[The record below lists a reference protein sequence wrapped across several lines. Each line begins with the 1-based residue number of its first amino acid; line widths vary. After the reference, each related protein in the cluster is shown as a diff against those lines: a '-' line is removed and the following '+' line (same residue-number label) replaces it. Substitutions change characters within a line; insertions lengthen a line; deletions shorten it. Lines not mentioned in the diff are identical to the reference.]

1 MENVSSILRFI
12 AKKFFSFDID
22 EKISRISSLE
32 SLKVEH
38 LNKISSLESLEEE
51 HLNKISSLESLREEH
66 LNKISSLE
74 SLREEHLN
82 KISSLE
88 SLEEEHLNKISSLE
102 SLREEHF
109 NKISSL
115 ESLEEEHLNKISSLE
130 SLKEEH
136 LNKISSL
143 ESLREEHLNKISSLE
158 SLEEE
163 HLNKISSLESLEEEH
178 LNKISSL
185 ESLEEEHLNKIS
197 SLESLK
203 VEHLNKI
210 SSLEI
215 LEEEH
220 LNKISSLESLRE
232 EHFNK
237 ISSLESLKEEQNLR
251 IKNFEQSIVKHKKV
265 LEILSKQ
272 PDETAELIA
281 LKNIWEKYNYLVQ
294 LCDEKNL
301 PNGGHLKRLKELCE
315 RVESAVN
322 FPLYYHKNIIALCG
336 QFSSG
341 KTSMINSFL
350 GNDVLPT
357 SIEPTTALN
366 TYIVYDDQD
375 EKDEL
380 YIRNHFSGR
389 TKIDESLYDF
399 VTHSFSNEYHQN
411 VRSMIRYVSL
421 HTKKLNFRNIALL
434 DTPGYTG
441 ESSDLSLEEDDK
453 NMAIEGI
460 KGADYVIWVIDI
472 TNGTIKE
479 DDIEFLESYAKD
491 KPKVIVLNKADLLP
505 KSRREEVYNNIK
517 NTLEEE
523 GLDNIDVY
531 LYSSLYSKDF
541 LKTSKA
547 LFNIFTDVNKKIKFN
562 YNIIENLKDLFRDF
576 INYYNDIEKDLS
588 LETEIFNIAKIN
600 SSFNLQ
606 DKVFSIS
613 SSLSQVKEERNN
625 IEFIVKELNSIA
637 IDMEILF
644 SKAIV
649 SKNTDNSCN
658 PNNEKNHKVYK
669 KNKKLKKKKKKK

>member
-1 MENVSSILRFI
+1 M
-12 AKKFFSFDID
+12 
-22 EKISRISSLE
+22 
-32 SLKVEH
+32 
-38 LNKISSLESLEEE
+38 SLEE
-51 HLNKISSLESLREEH
+51 N
-66 LNKISSLE
+66 
-74 SLREEHLN
+74 
-82 KISSLE
+82 
-88 SLEEEHLNKISSLE
+88 
-102 SLREEHF
+102 
-109 NKISSL
+109 
-115 ESLEEEHLNKISSLE
+115 
-130 SLKEEH
+130 
-136 LNKISSL
+136 
-143 ESLREEHLNKISSLE
+143 
-158 SLEEE
+158 
-163 HLNKISSLESLEEEH
+163 
-178 LNKISSL
+178 
-185 ESLEEEHLNKIS
+185 
-197 SLESLK
+197 
-203 VEHLNKI
+203 
-210 SSLEI
+210 
-215 LEEEH
+215 
-220 LNKISSLESLRE
+220 
-232 EHFNK
+232 
-237 ISSLESLKEEQNLR
+237 
-251 IKNFEQSIVKHKKV
+251 IVKHKKV

-272 PDETAELIA
+272 PVESTELKA
-281 LKNIWEKYNYLVQ
+281 LKILWEKYNYLVQ

-301 PNGGHLKRLKELCE
+301 PNGGHLKRLKEVCE
-315 RVESAVN
+315 KVESAVN

-421 HTKKLNFRNIALL
+421 HTKKLNFQNIALL

-523 GLDNIDVY
+523 GLDNINVY
-531 LYSSLYSKDF
+531 LYSSLYPEDFKDASYALFEVFREVDEKVKEKYIEDIKELFNSFEKYYKNIENNLALETKILNVSKIHLSVKKDVSVSDIDFYLNLIKKNRYAIDEVLKNLTVIANECDTAIKKALPNNFQSFDISVSDIENIIIDENSNFQYIVAALLKKKNYIRYLPNDDYNRKIKIIFCEKLALSYVGLKDENNVNKCVNILKSINKKDSNAYDYLSIIAYFYKTNHHMKFNNIVKDF
-541 LKTSKA
+541 
-547 LFNIFTDVNKKIKFN
+547 
-562 YNIIENLKDLFRDF
+562 Y
-576 INYYNDIEKDLS
+576 
-588 LETEIFNIAKIN
+588 
-600 SSFNLQ
+600 
-606 DKVFSIS
+606 
-613 SSLSQVKEERNN
+613 
-625 IEFIVKELNSIA
+625 
-637 IDMEILF
+637 
-644 SKAIV
+644 
-649 SKNTDNSCN
+649 
-658 PNNEKNHKVYK
+658 
-669 KNKKLKKKKKKK
+669 KNKKY